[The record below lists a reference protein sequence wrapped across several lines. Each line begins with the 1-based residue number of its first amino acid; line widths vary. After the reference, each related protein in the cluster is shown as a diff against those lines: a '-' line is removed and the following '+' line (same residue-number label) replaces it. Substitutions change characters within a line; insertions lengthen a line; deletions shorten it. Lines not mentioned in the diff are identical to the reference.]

1 MSERPMTGRPMTDD
15 RFDSLMADWLQS
27 RADRSDEETVLAAA
41 LARTGRARPRPAWSL
56 PERWIPMQLTSR
68 LQPAPRL
75 GPILAVIGLL
85 LVALAIALV
94 AVGSQHRLPPP
105 FGLAGNGTFAW
116 VANGQI
122 VTTDLG
128 STKPRQVTSG
138 DPMFNRPVFSRD
150 GTKLAYERFT
160 DADQT
165 SGDVIVAAADG
176 SNPKV
181 IDHGV
186 APIGIIAWS
195 PDGRSVAY
203 MVEAKGPSK
212 YQMRLALTAIDGSS
226 RTVIDSLPGDAWGP
240 VWSPDGKRLLVGVD
254 PGGYT
259 DSYVVDIDGTNAR
272 KLNHIRSREGG
283 DSDGEWSPDG
293 STILYSAGNPDGAL
307 GVYLVGLDGATERLI
322 SPGVASAKNASYSP
336 DGSQIAYMSNDG
348 GGQGWQVVIAD
359 ATGKMIKTLPGYHG
373 SNAPTWSPDGSKIA
387 VIDWQGSEETGS
399 AVLVVLDVAGHA
411 APIRLP
417 GGRLS
422 MGRAEYALTWQ
433 RVAQ

>member
-1 MSERPMTGRPMTDD
+1 MTGRPMTDD
-15 RFDSLMADWLQS
+15 RFDALMADWLQS
-27 RADRSDEETVLAAA
+27 RADRSDEETVLRAA

-68 LQPAPRL
+68 LQPTPRL

-85 LVALAIALV
+85 LLALAVALV
-94 AVGSQHRLPPP
+94 AVGSQHRVPPP
-105 FGLAGNGTFAW
+105 FGFARNGTFAW
-116 VANGQI
+116 VADGQI

-128 STKPRQVTSG
+128 STTPRQLTTG
-138 DPMFNRPVFSRD
+138 DPTFNRPVFSRD

-165 SGDVIVAAADG
+165 SADVIVAAADG

-181 IDHGV
+181 IDEG
-186 APIGIIAWS
+186 AIGIMAWS
-195 PDGRSVAY
+195 PDGRSLAY
-203 MVEAKGPSK
+203 MVKAQGPSK
-212 YQMRLALTAIDGSS
+212 YQMQLALTAIDGSS

-240 VWSPDGKRLLVGVD
+240 VWSPDSKRLLVGVD

-259 DSYVVDIDGTNAR
+259 DTYVVDIDGKNAQ
-272 KLNHIRSREGG
+272 KLNHIRSKEGG

-293 STILYSAGNPDGAL
+293 STILYSAGDPNGAL
-307 GVYLVGLDGATERLI
+307 GVYLVGFDGKTERLI
-322 SPGVASAKNASYSP
+322 SPGVQSARNASYSP

-348 GGQGWQVVIAD
+348 SGRGWQVVITD
-359 ATGKMIKTLPGYHG
+359 AARKTLKTLPGYHG

-387 VIDWQGSEETGS
+387 VIDWLGSEATGS
-399 AVLVVLDVAGHA
+399 AEVVVLDVAGKA
-411 APIRLP
+411 APIKLP
-417 GGRLS
+417 SGRLS
-422 MGRAEYALTWQ
+422 MGRSEYALTWQ